1 MHFVV
6 FVFSYFV
13 LYFLRTL
20 NLNLIL
26 LEIIYIVLVFG
37 FVMFVMIKFK
47 EPLGISN
54 EINAILQK
62 LAQRKK

>member
-1 MHFVV
+1 
-6 FVFSYFV
+6 
-13 LYFLRTL
+13 
-20 NLNLIL
+20 
-26 LEIIYIVLVFG
+26 
-37 FVMFVMIKFK
+37 MFVMIKFK